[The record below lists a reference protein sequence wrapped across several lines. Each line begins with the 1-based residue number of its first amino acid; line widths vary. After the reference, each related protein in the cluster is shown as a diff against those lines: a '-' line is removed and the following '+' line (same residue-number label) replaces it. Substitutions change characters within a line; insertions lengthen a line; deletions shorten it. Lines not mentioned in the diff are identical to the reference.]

1 MPATTMPASRSR
13 RGALLIAAVAW
24 IIIIMMI
31 VPGDLN
37 YAPDAPPPGDE
48 GLPITRLLWL
58 ASLAI
63 GAIFSF
69 TRPALALRVW
79 RHTNI
84 FLLLFIAL
92 AVLSTLWSIDPAQ
105 TIRALVRMVTI
116 FAVSLAVAVVAWN
129 PRRYQQLVRPVLT
142 FMLVG
147 SIIFGIISPRLAIH
161 QETQAEL
168 LNAWHG
174 LFQTKN
180 ALGPAASLSFILWVH
195 AWLSRETK
203 RLYAVL
209 GMLIAATCLVLSRSS
224 TSMITTVLAV
234 LTMLLLMRTPTVL
247 RRSIPYLTS
256 ALVVL
261 VLLVSL
267 AMLKVVPGLEVLL
280 APIPAITG
288 KDLTFSNRANIWA
301 AVVDHVQLRPWL
313 GSGYSAY
320 WVMGSNPTPD
330 AESYAI
336 KSKLEGFYPGSAH
349 NGYLQA
355 LNDLGAVGLCCL
367 LAFSYVFVRDS
378 IRLYRIDRSQ
388 GALFLVFFLQQT
400 TLNLTEPVWLN
411 VLLVECLLVTM
422 ATTCLARALAEAKTQ
437 VQRVPEKAASAANA
451 QNFSALTRPRGPT
464 RRRPPGRP
472 RSLRS

>member
-1 MPATTMPASRSR
+1 M
-13 RGALLIAAVAW
+13 LIAVVAW

-48 GLPITRLLWL
+48 GFSITRLLWL

-63 GAIFSF
+63 GAIFSLS
-69 TRPALALRVW
+69 RSAMSLRVV
-79 RHTNI
+79 RNTNI

-92 AVLSTLWSIDPAQ
+92 AASSTIWSIDPAQ
-105 TIRALVRMVTI
+105 TIRALVRMATI
-116 FAVSLAVAVVAWN
+116 FVASLAVAVVAWN

-142 FMLVG
+142 LMLTG
-147 SIIFGIISPRLAIH
+147 SIIFGIVSPQLAIH
-161 QETQAEL
+161 QETNAEL

-180 ALGPAASLSFILWVH
+180 SLGAAASFSFLLWAH

-203 RLYAVL
+203 RLYAGL
-209 GMLIAATCLVLSRSS
+209 GMLIAGACLILSRSS
-224 TSMITTVLAV
+224 TSTITTVLAV
-234 LTMLLLMRTPTVL
+234 LTMLLLMRPPTAMK
-247 RRSIPYLTS
+247 RSIPYLTS
-256 ALVVL
+256 ALVILML
-261 VLLVSL
+261 VMSL

-280 APIPAITG
+280 SPIPAITG

-301 AVVDHVQLRPWL
+301 AVVDHVKLRPWL

-320 WVMGSNPTPD
+320 WVMGSNPTPAD
-330 AESYAI
+330 ESYSI

-349 NGYLQA
+349 NGYLQN

-388 GALFLVFFLQQT
+388 GALFLVLFLQQT
-400 TLNLTEPVWLN
+400 TMNLTEPVWLN
-411 VLLVECLLVTM
+411 VLLVECLLVMM
-422 ATTCLARALAEAKTQ
+422 ATTCLARALVEAKMKAQ
-437 VQRVPEKAASAANA
+437 QRVPNKPATPVGF
-451 QNFSALTRPRGPT
+451 QNFSALTRPRGPA
-464 RRRPPGRP
+464 RGRPPERP
-472 RSLRS
+472 RPLRS

>member
-1 MPATTMPASRSR
+1 MPASRSQS
-13 RGALLIAAVAW
+13 GSGSLLIAAMMW
-24 IIIIMMI
+24 IIVIMMT
-31 VPGDLN
+31 VPSDLN
-37 YAPDAPPPGDE
+37 YAPNAAPSGDN
-48 GLPITRLLWL
+48 GFSITRILWL
-58 ASLAI
+58 ASL
-63 GAIFSF
+63 GVGMIFSF
-69 TRPALALRVW
+69 SRPTPSLRVW

-92 AVLSTLWSIDPAQ
+92 AILSTLWSIDPAQ
-105 TIRALVRMVTI
+105 TIRALVRMVSI
-116 FAVSLAVAVVAWN
+116 FFASLAVAAVAWN
-129 PRRYQQLVRPVLT
+129 PRRYQQVLRPVLT
-142 FMLVG
+142 FLLLG
-147 SIIFGIISPRLAIH
+147 SIIFGMISPQLAIH
-161 QETQAEL
+161 QEKNPEL

-174 LFQTKN
+174 LFLSKN
-180 ALGPAASLSFILWVH
+180 ALGAGASFTFVLWAH

-209 GMLIAATCLVLSRSS
+209 GMLIAGACLILSRSS
-224 TSMITTVLAV
+224 TSTITAILAV
-234 LTMLLLMRTPTVL
+234 LTMLLLMRTPSSL
-247 RRSIPYLTS
+247 RRSMPYLTS
-256 ALVVL
+256 GLIIL
-261 VLLVSL
+261 ILLVSL
-267 AMLKVVPGLEVLL
+267 AMLKVVPGLDILL

-301 AVVDHVQLRPWL
+301 AVVDHVKIRPL
-313 GSGYSAY
+313 MGSGYSAY
-320 WVMGSNPTPD
+320 WVVGSNPTPD

-349 NGYLQA
+349 NGYLQV

-367 LAFSYVFVRDS
+367 LAFLYVFVRDS

-388 GALFLVFFLQQT
+388 GALFLVLFLQQA

-437 VQRVPEKAASAANA
+437 VQRVPNKPAGLVVGS

-464 RRRPPGRP
+464 RGRAPQRPPSMR
-472 RSLRS
+472 L